1 MKKDTSTKLV
11 ATRSS
16 DGSGEARD
24 IFDHKKGKESGTD
37 TKQNSWWCVDLG
49 EKNRLFIT
57 HCALRHGKKDP
68 EATLQRWQLQGS
80 MDGRTWT
87 DLSTSHDPRFH
98 TPFRAPHPYPT
109 GQWTVQGEVGSFRY
123 FRIWQTGK
131 HSSDKYGIYLSGVE
145 LYGVLVKM

>member
-1 MKKDTSTKLV
+1 MNKDASAKLV

-16 DGSGEARD
+16 DGSGEPSD

-37 TKQNSWWCVDLG
+37 AKQNSWWCVDLG

-57 HCALRHGKKDP
+57 HCALRHGKEDFK
-68 EATLQRWQLQGS
+68 ATLQQWQLQGS

-87 DLSTSHDPRFH
+87 NLKTSHDPTFH
-98 TPFRAPHPYPT
+98 TPFLAPHPYPT
-109 GQWTVQGEVGSFRY
+109 GRWTVQGEVGAFRY

-131 HSSDKYGIYLSGVE
+131 HSSGKYGIYLSGVE
-145 LYGVLVKM
+145 LYGVLIKM